1 MFGLY
6 LHWNY
11 RKSRA
16 FLGALALIGQTCLL
30 PGLSPAQ
37 QKPSFTVGWSV
48 YVGWD
53 PYYYMAKSGI
63 LRKWADKYGIN
74 IRVQRFDYAPSL
86 DAFVAKNIDACAMT
100 NMEALD
106 MPAAAGVDTTAIVV
120 GDYSNGNDAVIVR
133 QNLTL
138 AQIPGKQVL
147 LVEKTVSQYLFERA
161 MAINGLSDQI
171 KRVKFINTS
180 DSDIASAFLTD
191 TSKPVVVTWKPLV
204 SQIVKA
210 KDVKVVF
217 NSSQI
222 PGEILDLLVV
232 RTEVLNRPDGSG
244 QKFAKAIAGAW
255 YEVMSQMTATGAPA
269 DKVLT
274 SIAEASQDTL
284 ASYKEQLTTTH
295 MFYTPQSAAQM
306 ASSPD
311 LKKTMELVR
320 QFCFAHGLLGEKT
333 KSPDDVA
340 IQFPDGST
348 LGKPDRIRF
357 RFNTNLHAACRAGQT
372 MSFLR
377 IHAYPG
383 RATAWTLSW
392 FLFAAGILAYFYR
405 RHRTASRQSGRSRHA
420 HHRPDGS
427 RLRRRRA

>member
-1 MFGLY
+1 MFGGDLNR
-6 LHWNY
+6 NY
-11 RKSRA
+11 RKVILICWA
-16 FLGALALIGQTCLL
+16 IALGALPLFWTGDVL
-30 PGLSPAQ
+30 AQ
-37 QKPSFTVGWSV
+37 QKPSFTVGWSI

-106 MPAAAGVDTTAIVV
+106 MPAAAGVDTTAILV
-120 GDYSNGNDAVIVR
+120 GDYSNGNDAVIAR
-133 QNLTL
+133 QNLNL

-147 LVEKTVSQYLFERA
+147 LVEKTVSQYLLERA
-161 MAINGLSDQI
+161 MAINGLGDQI
-171 KRVKFINTS
+171 RRVKYVNTS
-180 DSDIASAFLTD
+180 DSDIAAAFLTD
-191 TSKPVVVTWKPLV
+191 ASKPVVVTWKPLV

-255 YEVMSQMTATGAPA
+255 YEVMGEMTAQGPA
-269 DKVLT
+269 GDKVLT
-274 SIAEASQDTL
+274 GIAEASQDSL
-284 ASYKEQLTTTH
+284 ASYKEQLATTH
-295 MFYTPQSAAQM
+295 MFYTPQSATQM

-311 LKKTMELVR
+311 LKKTMDLVR
-320 QFCFAHGLLGEKT
+320 TFCFTHNLLGEKT

-348 LGKPDRIRF
+348 LGKADRIRF
-357 RFNTNLHAACRAGQT
+357 RFNLNYMQLAAQGK
-372 MSFLR
+372 L
-377 IHAYPG
+377 
-383 RATAWTLSW
+383 
-392 FLFAAGILAYFYR
+392 
-405 RHRTASRQSGRSRHA
+405 
-420 HHRPDGS
+420 
-427 RLRRRRA
+427 